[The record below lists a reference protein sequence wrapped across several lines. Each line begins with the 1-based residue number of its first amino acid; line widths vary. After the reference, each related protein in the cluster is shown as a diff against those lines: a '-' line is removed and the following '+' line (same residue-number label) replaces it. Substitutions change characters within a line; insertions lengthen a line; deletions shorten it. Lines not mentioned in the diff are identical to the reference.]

1 MKKNNF
7 SLTLLVL
14 FAFTVNMFCS
24 CKKGGNDPAI
34 SFKSRDARI
43 TAQWKLTKIEST
55 YTQVVGPSTTLTLV
69 SFDGF
74 LYTTKISLNGN
85 PVITDTKSGTF
96 EMTIEK
102 KGVMSWSE
110 TYINGGTTE
119 ARSAT
124 GFWSWLDSDKN
135 KSSVYVEGGAYF
147 FFSGRYK
154 IDRLASKELVFI
166 EAGNSNNNGITQE
179 WKKTIT
185 FERE

>member
-1 MKKNNF
+1 MKNNNF

-14 FAFTVNMFCS
+14 FAFAGIIFGS
-24 CKKGGNDPAI
+24 CKKGENDPAI

-43 TAQWKLTKIEST
+43 TAKWKLTKIAST
-55 YTQVVGPSTTLTLV
+55 YTQVEGPSTTLTLV

-74 LYTTKISLNGN
+74 LYTTKISVNGN

-102 KGVMSWSE
+102 EGVMSWNE

-119 ARSAT
+119 ARYAT
-124 GFWSWLDSDKN
+124 GFWRWLDSDKN
-135 KSSVYVEGGAYF
+135 KSWIYVEGGAYF

-166 EAGNSNNNGITQE
+166 EAGNSYNNGITQD